1 MTASTA
7 LEIYRQVHRI
17 AFAPMTF
24 QAARIAR
31 DRGLLRAAEQAGKKG
46 INPDEAVAATGLS
59 LYAVRLLLEA
69 CLSLDLLM
77 MRDWRFHL
85 TSAGRILLHDPLVR
99 ANMDFTHDVCYQG
112 AFALEESLLEGRP
125 AGLQALGDFPTVYA
139 GLMQLPEQVRH
150 SWFRFDHIYSD
161 GAFPTCLDIVFDR
174 PLGTLLDVGAN
185 TGRWALLCAGRDPQV
200 QITLLDHAA
209 QLAEAQKSLDAAGYG
224 GRVRGIATDLLNHGQ
239 PFPTGMDVV
248 WMSQLL
254 DCFGEDDI
262 LGLLR
267 RGAQALAENGRLF
280 IVETYWDRQ
289 PNLPARDAVIASS
302 LYFACIAN
310 GRSRMY
316 HSDDLSALIAQ
327 AGLRIQAEHQIGFH
341 TLRVCVA
348 QTTP

>member
-1 MTASTA
+1 MTASSA
-7 LEIYRQVHRI
+7 LDIYRQVHRI

-31 DRGLLRAAEQAGKKG
+31 DRGLLRAAEAAGATG

-69 CLSLDLLM
+69 CLSLDLLA

-112 AFALEESLLEGRP
+112 AFALEESLLHGRP
-125 AGLQALGDFPTVYA
+125 AGLQTLGDWPTVYA
-139 GLMQLPEQVRH
+139 GLMQLPEHVRH
-150 SWFRFDHIYSD
+150 SWFRFDHVYSD
-161 GAFPTCLDIVFDR
+161 GAFPQCLKQVFDR
-174 PLGTLLDVGAN
+174 PLRTLLDVGAN
-185 TGRWALLCAGRDPQV
+185 TGRWALLCAQHDPQV
-200 QITLLDHAA
+200 QITLLDHEA
-209 QLAEAQKSLDAAGYG
+209 QLAEARKNFEAAGLG
-224 GRVRGIATDLLNHGQ
+224 PRIRGIAMDLLDHSQ

-248 WMSQLL
+248 WMSQFL
-254 DCFGEDDI
+254 DCFAEDDI
-262 LGLLR
+262 AGLLR
-267 RGAQALAENGRLF
+267 RGAAALAPKGRLF

-316 HSDDLSALIAQ
+316 HSEDLAALIAQ
-327 AGLRIQAEHQIGFH
+327 AGLRIAAEHQIGFH
-341 TLRVCVA
+341 TLRTC
-348 QTTP
+348 TTLDD